1 MRPKKI
7 LIAVPML
14 KTVVADFTTSLIGA
28 MQNTDGVPCLYAP
41 VVDTLVWNARN
52 KLMIT
57 AMEKGCDYIMWFDSD
72 MTFENDTILKMIR
85 HMEEGYDFVS
95 GLYFSRV
102 APVRPVISKELI
114 WERKENG
121 DVLNN
126 ANLYWNYPK
135 DEVFEIAASG
145 FGCVMM
151 KTEIILK
158 AAEYFN
164 ESPFNPLPQ
173 MGEDYSCCWR
183 LSQMGVK
190 MYCDSSIKCGHVG
203 YFTYTEDTYLKE
215 MERYGRE
222 NSD

>member
-7 LIAVPML
+7 LLAVPML

-28 MQNTDGVPCLYAP
+28 MQNTDGIPCLYAP

-57 AMEKGCDYIMWFDSD
+57 AMQKECDHIMWFDSD
-72 MTFENDTILKMIR
+72 MVFEPDTILRLIR
-85 HMEEGYDFVS
+85 HMEEGYDFMS

-102 APVRPVISKELI
+102 LPIRPVVSKELT
-114 WERKENG
+114 WERDENG
-121 DVLNN
+121 DIVNDTRM
-126 ANLYWNYPK
+126 YWDYPQN
-135 DEVFEIAASG
+135 DVFEIAACG
-145 FGCVMM
+145 FGCLMM

-183 LSQMGVK
+183 LKQMGVK

-203 YFTYTEDTYLKE
+203 YHTYTEEDYIRA
-215 MERYGRE
+215 MERAGKGE
-222 NSD
+222 